1 MSLCSF
7 IIKADD
13 IDRTVIS
20 HVLHYAWN
28 VYAAKCIAKHSKGYC
43 TKLAIALSSMCLSHP
58 LSGDFCDV
66 YISA

>member
-1 MSLCSF
+1 MWLCSF

-20 HVLHYAWN
+20 YVLHYAWK

-43 TKLAIALSSMCLSHP
+43 TKLAIA
-58 LSGDFCDV
+58 FKFDV
-66 YISA
+66 LKSPA